1 MLNGLSIG
9 KFFRVSKNLS
19 PESCTSPP
27 EADKSSTK
35 IGGQVGGFH
44 MQGSGIRTLLGYKL
58 FDFLGQRVQIEG
70 FLDEPIAAVFQI

>member
-1 MLNGLSIG
+1 
-9 KFFRVSKNLS
+9 
-19 PESCTSPP
+19 
-27 EADKSSTK
+27 
-35 IGGQVGGFH
+35 